1 MNCSPAAKPRVH
13 CIAIFKQS
21 DDGVK
26 GWVMGQNVFGGIILR
41 RWVFVFKLPWH
52 WTLFAL
58 PLAES
63 VLFMTQLSVS
73 SFINLLSLA
82 LQHLSDQK
90 SVLNQRWILNEAHL
104 QFRIQASL
112 LEISFCFWS
121 FIPHWI
127 LWTCRCKLNIRF
139 TEVSLDLN
147 DGGII
152 INPTCSLCSPIW
164 CWWCGWLLQGIRSG
178 KSEASKWLIHEFHW
192 CVYLCAQNQWTLAQT
207 LCESDSI

>member
-1 MNCSPAAKPRVH
+1 MQSGNEIGVLKAFTSAFNLSYSLRTQMNCSPAAKPRVH

-73 SFINLLSLA
+73 SFINLLSLFA
-82 LQHLSDQK
+82 TFVWPKECPYPEMNIKWGSFAISHPG
-90 SVLNQRWILNEAHL
+90 
-104 QFRIQASL
+104 QFCRNFLVFL
-112 LEISFCFWS
+112 LVFHS
-121 FIPHWI
+121 P
-127 LWTCRCKLNIRF
+127 
-139 TEVSLDLN
+139 LDIV
-147 DGGII
+147 DVQMQI
-152 INPTCSLCSPIW
+152 
-164 CWWCGWLLQGIRSG
+164 
-178 KSEASKWLIHEFHW
+178 K
-192 CVYLCAQNQWTLAQT
+192 Y
-207 LCESDSI
+207 